1 MTEFTQFQF
10 SQIGIVYS
18 PYREKFAIPRQP
30 GLAMV
35 DAVIELMPPFAQPDA
50 VYGLEQFSHIWVTFI
65 FHALSSKGEASKR
78 AGSKGAASKE
88 ASEPEWK
95 PLVRPPRLG
104 GNEKLGV
111 FATRSTHRPNPLG
124 LSVVELLRV
133 EIDNGVRLHIRGA
146 DLLDGT
152 PVIDIKPYIP
162 YADSHPH
169 ARAGF
174 AQLAPSRMHV
184 RWQHS
189 ALLFAQNASAHLKN
203 MIEEILSFDPRPAYQ
218 DEQERIYGVHID
230 NYNVRF
236 RIGDEGVEII
246 DVAIFKSNVG

>member
-1 MTEFTQFQF
+1 MTDSMKFQF
-10 SQIGIVYS
+10 SQIGIVHS

-35 DAVIELMPPFAQPDA
+35 DAVIELLPPFAQPDA
-50 VYGLEQFSHIWVTFI
+50 VYGIEQFSHVWITFV
-65 FHALSSKGEASKR
+65 FHAISSQAVEGR
-78 AGSKGAASKE
+78 D
-88 ASEPEWK
+88 WK

-133 EIDNGVRLHIRGA
+133 EIENNGVRLHIRGG
-146 DLLDGT
+146 DFLDGT
-152 PVIDIKPYIP
+152 PVVDIKPYIP
-162 YADSHPH
+162 YADAHPH

-174 AQLAPSRMHV
+174 ALLAPPRLRV
-184 RWQHS
+184 RWQRE
-189 ALLFAQNASAHLKN
+189 ALLFVENASDDLKN
-203 MIEEILSFDPRPAYQ
+203 IFEEILSFDPRPAYQ

-236 RIGDEGVEII
+236 RIDDEGVEII

>member
-1 MTEFTQFQF
+1 MTDTFHF
-10 SQIGIVYS
+10 SQIGVVHS

-30 GLAMV
+30 GLAQV
-35 DAVIELMPPFAQPDA
+35 DAVIELMPSFALPDA
-50 VYGLEQFSHIWVTFI
+50 VSGLDQFSHIWISFI
-65 FHALSSKGEASKR
+65 FHAV
-78 AGSKGAASKE
+78 AAKKKDGGD
-88 ASEPEWK
+88 WK

-133 EIDNGVRLHIRGA
+133 EIDNGIRLHIRGA

-162 YADSHPH
+162 YADAIPQ

-174 AQLAPSRMHV
+174 AQLAPARINV
-184 RWQHS
+184 RWKDS
-189 ALLFAQNASAHLKN
+189 ALMQAQSFSNNLKS
-203 MIEEILSFDPRPAYQ
+203 IVDEVLSFDPRPAYQ
-218 DEQERIYGVHID
+218 DKSERIYGVHIAD
-230 NYNVRF
+230 CNVRF
-236 RIGDEGVEII
+236 LIDDNGVEVIEVSPAADTAAPI
-246 DVAIFKSNVG
+246 A